1 MVVTYYKN
9 QFCPSGSSQVPVE
22 ERGFNFGDGV
32 YEVVRYFR
40 QRGIGL
46 DEHLQRLVESAEGIR
61 LRLPY
66 PPDELRTIMAQ
77 AVAKV
82 PGDWVD
88 VYMQVTRGEA
98 PRRQPFPNAEPILAM
113 VAKQAPLVSAAQRQ
127 AGVGAIF
134 HPDERWLNCNL
145 KTLNLLP
152 NCLAKQA
159 ALDAGAFEAIL
170 VRDGRVTEGSTSNVF
185 AVIDGII
192 RTAPADRFIL
202 NGITRRLVIQAAQ
215 SLGLEVRQ
223 EAFTPEML
231 TTRATEVFITSTTN
245 DLLPISYLDGQAL
258 PIASM
263 GPVTEKLL
271 QAFRM
276 LTEIADE

>member
-9 QFCPSGSSQVPVE
+9 QFCPSGSPQVPVE

-46 DEHLQRLVESAEGIR
+46 DEHVQRLVESAEGIR

-66 PPDELRTIMAQ
+66 PPDELRTIMEH

-82 PGDWVD
+82 SGDWVD
-88 VYMQVTRGEA
+88 VYLQVTRGEA
-98 PRRQPFPNAEPILAM
+98 PRRQPFPDAEPILAL
-113 VAKQAPLVSAAQRQ
+113 VAKPSPLVSTAQRQ
-127 AGVGAIF
+127 AGISVIF

-245 DLLPISYLDGQAL
+245 DLLPVSHLDNHAL
-258 PIASM
+258 PVASM
-263 GPVTEKLL
+263 GPVTAKLL
-271 QAFRM
+271 HAFRV
-276 LTEIADE
+276 LTGIAED